1 MGGLIMAP
9 EFDEV
14 RDSITETVADYI
26 GIEPDEVDLDKKLRL
41 EYMISSVTAAE
52 LIVMMEDMYN
62 IKIPISDAQTIL
74 TTRQAIDYVI
84 QHAK

>member
-1 MGGLIMAP
+1 MAP

>member
-1 MGGLIMAP
+1 MAP

-74 TTRQAIDYVI
+74 QPGRPSIM
-84 QHAK
+84 